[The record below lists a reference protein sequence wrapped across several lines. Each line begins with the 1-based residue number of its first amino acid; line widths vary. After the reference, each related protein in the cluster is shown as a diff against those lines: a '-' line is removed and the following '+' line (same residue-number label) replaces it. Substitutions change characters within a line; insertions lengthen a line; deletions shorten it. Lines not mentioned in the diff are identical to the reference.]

1 MPHFCLQSSASKVSV
16 KACFV
21 SIQWT
26 GNTSTSC
33 LTICQVSWL
42 RWSPWVFQ
50 WEWGT
55 VQHGAQSW
63 WLLVSP
69 LCPLPVGKALL
80 CSLPWSGAALLT
92 TAGPIP
98 ETQRHHHVDLH
109 LSFSSFDPTFHL
121 SSLLHF
127 LSFYSCILH
136 NEIYRFCHLMRFF
149 SFHLTARWR

>member
-16 KACFV
+16 KAGFV

-69 LCPLPVGKALL
+69 LCPLPVGL
-80 CSLPWSGAALLT
+80 CCVLSHGLGQLLLT

-98 ETQRHHHVDLH
+98 ETQLHHHVDLH

-121 SSLLHF
+121 SSFLHF
-127 LSFYSCILH
+127 LSFYSRILH
-136 NEIYRFCHLMRFF
+136 NEMILPSNEIF